1 MCPETVAA
9 ETVFTLR
16 VPQTLNE
23 KLIVEARSENRSR
36 QSHIVYLLNKHFENA
51 ADKSGKKEKTK

>member
-1 MCPETVAA
+1 MSPEITET

-23 KLIVEARSENRSR
+23 KLIGEAKTENRSR
-36 QSHIVYLLNKHFENA
+36 QAQIVYLLNKHFETPICN
-51 ADKSGKKEKTK
+51 GKKEKAK

>member
-1 MCPETVAA
+1 MSPEITET

-23 KLIVEARSENRSR
+23 KLIGEAKTENRSR
-36 QSHIVYLLNKHFENA
+36 QAQIVYLLNKHFETPMGN
-51 ADKSGKKEKTK
+51 GKKEKAK

>member
-1 MCPETVAA
+1 MSPENTET

-23 KLIVEARSENRSR
+23 KMIGQAKTENRSR
-36 QSHIVYLLNKHFENA
+36 QAQIVYLLNKHFETRVGI
-51 ADKSGKKEKTK
+51 GKKEKTK

>member
-1 MCPETVAA
+1 MSPENTET

-23 KLIVEARSENRSR
+23 KLIGEAKTESRSR
-36 QSHIVYLLNKHFENA
+36 QAQIVYLLNKHFETPIGN
-51 ADKSGKKEKTK
+51 GKKEKTK